1 MLICRQ
7 YWLCWNSKYICLPHL
22 LMAVYA
28 STREFTYILCI
39 SLYALFSVT
48 FKSNT
53 QVVYLTML
61 LDRWIH
67 NMVIPPILLS
77 GKNCLIADTH
87 HNMFSLVSGFTYCS
101 TYLVPIKVVGS
112 IPGTSLQVG
121 CNVIQ
126 RMFVVTWYAHR
137 LLWIP
142 LKCQSWLQLLWSI
155 TIPLKNWHPNRG
167 KILGMY
173 VCIYCL

>member
-1 MLICRQ
+1 
-7 YWLCWNSKYICLPHL
+7 
-22 LMAVYA
+22 MAVYA

-53 QVVYLTML
+53 QVVNLTML

-87 HNMFSLVSGFTYCS
+87 HNMFSLVSGSLTVVLPV
-101 TYLVPIKVVGS
+101 YLVPIKVVGS
-112 IPGTSLQVG
+112 IPGTFLPVG

-126 RMFVVTWYAHR
+126 RMFVVT
-137 LLWIP
+137 
-142 LKCQSWLQLLWSI
+142 
-155 TIPLKNWHPNRG
+155 
-167 KILGMY
+167 
-173 VCIYCL
+173 